1 MERQYDKHEKTGEAL
16 KAALEAREKKARS
29 FRTKVGVAF
38 CMYDGTI
45 IDGFNAETSG
55 HKGYHAEEVA
65 ILKALDMGY
74 NGVDFDF
81 MVEVFQDAGH
91 DELEIYP
98 ACPSC
103 WTYLWEFTHKDLE
116 ILVADTA
123 GEIRYSCKLK
133 DIVHPPAPGQIYP
146 SEKIRKL
153 RPKTNSEPKSLKS
166 A

>member
-1 MERQYDKHEKTGEAL
+1 MERQYDKQEKIREAV
-16 KAALEAREKKARS
+16 KAAIEAREKKART
-29 FRTKVGVAF
+29 FRSKVGVAF

-65 ILKALDMGY
+65 ILKALDQGY

-81 MVEVFQDAGH
+81 MVEVFQDGGH

-103 WTYLWEFTHKDLE
+103 WNYMLEFAHNDLE
-116 ILVADTA
+116 ILVADVD
-123 GEIRYSCKLK
+123 GNVQYSCKLNE
-133 DIVHPPAPGQIYP
+133 IIHPPAPGQVYP

-153 RPKTNSEPKSLKS
+153 RPKTNSEPKSLKT

>member
-1 MERQYDKHEKTGEAL
+1 MERQYDKQEKIKEAV
-16 KAALEAREKKARS
+16 KAALDAREKKART
-29 FRTKVGVAF
+29 FRSSVGVAF
-38 CMYDGTI
+38 CMYDGEI

-65 ILKALDMGY
+65 ILKALDRGY
-74 NGVDFDF
+74 NGPDFDF

-91 DELEIYP
+91 DETEIYP

-103 WTYLWEFTHKDLE
+103 WTYLLEFTHPGLE

-123 GEIRYSCKLK
+123 GEVKYGCKLNE
-133 DIVHPPAPGQIYP
+133 IIHPPAPGQIYP

-153 RPKTNSEPKSLKS
+153 RPKTNSEPKSLRT
-166 A
+166 